1 MTITFSLSE
10 KQNIKLNS
18 WLEDVKKEIAAAQ
31 QAEHPEMD
39 EETCGVAGF
48 FWRRGEPYGGAIG
61 GGLTY
66 RFTPTSIGT
75 CVSVKYYGREFDLT
89 EDF

>member
-1 MTITFSLSE
+1 MTFTLSE
-10 KQNIKLNS
+10 QQEKKLND
-18 WLEDVKKEIAAAQ
+18 WLTEVNKEIVAAQ
-31 QAEHPEMD
+31 QADYPEMD

-48 FWRRGEPYGGAIG
+48 FWKRGEPYGGAIG
-61 GGLTY
+61 GSLTY

-75 CVSVKYYGREFDLT
+75 CVSVKYYGRELDLT